1 MSLFFEE
8 KESFQLFILS
18 VDFSV
23 TTRKKLMI
31 VENRNDLKFCLYL
44 KREYLLDFKRKL
56 KLFL

>member
-31 VENRNDLKFCLYL
+31 VENRCDLKFCLYL

>member
-31 VENRNDLKFCLYL
+31 VENRSDLKFCLYL